1 MMLRPAYYSAVLAL
15 ALGPI
20 AALLTGCGANY
31 LGLAAQSGTAPSTQ
45 TTPLATPV
53 GRGPVST
60 TCLRSDGFLD
70 LLETTRAHLLETVD
84 ALGPAQPPTHISNVR
99 AAVSTLRG
107 EASTLL
113 SLGREFADY
122 PDCDDPAVGDL
133 LDSMGA
139 ELVTLATH
147 LDLIDLETEVDEADL
162 KHLERVNT
170 STARIL
176 RLLEGLDRSLTADD
190 E

>member
-1 MMLRPAYYSAVLAL
+1 MMLRRVYSCAVLAL
-15 ALGPI
+15 ATGSSV
-20 AALLTGCGANY
+20 ALLTACGADY
-31 LGLAAQSGTAPSTQ
+31 LGLAAQSKIAPSAQ
-45 TTPLATPV
+45 TTSLATPV
-53 GRGPVST
+53 ARGPVST

-70 LLETTRAHLLETVD
+70 LLDTTRAHLLEAVD
-84 ALGPAQPPTHISNVR
+84 ALGPAQPPTRISNVR
-99 AAVSTLRG
+99 AAVSALRG
-107 EASTLL
+107 EASTML

-122 PDCDDPAVGDL
+122 PDCGDPAVGDL

-162 KHLERVNT
+162 EHLDHVNA

-176 RLLEGLDRSLTADD
+176 RLLKGLDRSLTADD